1 MKKLVIFFAAVCII
15 GATSAFA
22 ADQSSG
28 CGAGWYVLKKNSL
41 VSSTLRS
48 TTNGIFFNSTF
59 GMTFGTSNCAK
70 HSIVM
75 KEKEAQYFA
84 ETNRDILEIEMAQGN
99 GEYLNAFAQ
108 TMGCQKPEFIR
119 TVQQNYEKIFSHQG
133 ISATEMLENVRKE
146 STSICLTTV

>member
-1 MKKLVIFFAAVCII
+1 
-15 GATSAFA
+15 
-22 ADQSSG
+22 
-28 CGAGWYVLKKNSL
+28 
-41 VSSTLRS
+41 
-48 TTNGIFFNSTF
+48 
-59 GMTFGTSNCAK
+59 MTFGTSNCAK

-133 ISATEMLENVRKE
+133 ISATEMLENVRKV